1 MDLHGKQN
9 RRGEW
14 RGLTVRD
21 GEVRSADAQDR
32 QDRFWSIRPNLCE
45 NDGMPTVVSLYVA
58 KTHLSELG
66 ERAANGE
73 EIVVT
78 KHGKPRFRL
87 VEVQP
92 ARRRPGPG
100 GDRLAVS
107 AIADDFDAPDEE
119 LERLFGTND

>member
-1 MDLHGKQN
+1 M
-9 RRGEW
+9 
-14 RGLTVRD
+14 T
-21 GEVRSADAQDR
+21 
-32 QDRFWSIRPNLCE
+32 
-45 NDGMPTVVSLYVA
+45 TTVSLYVA

-92 ARRRPGPG
+92 APRRPGPG
-100 GDRLAVS
+100 GNRMGIIEL
-107 AIADDFDAPDEE
+107 ADDFDAPDTE
-119 LERLFGTND
+119 LETLFGAGD